1 MGYDAPDDLAV
12 AEPNMA
18 RNGAQILAPDVNALA
33 VTHDGSPS
41 HTTVIGHSYGS
52 TTVAD
57 AAAGYGMRADDVVL
71 VGCPGTDLATS
82 AADFHLPPDGHL
94 FVGSASTDFVT
105 NLGREHLNVPGVG
118 LGTDPAMDG
127 FGSTRFHAEVADWN
141 INPINEHTS
150 YFQKGSESLFSVAA
164 IVSGHGDALEHD
176 GMTADHRVQP
186 GLPFPVPGLPSLPV
200 IDPEIVRTSTNDHYH
215 AGPSEQEH

>member
-1 MGYDAPDDLAV
+1 
-12 AEPNMA
+12 
-18 RNGAQILAPDVNALA
+18 
-33 VTHDGSPS
+33 
-41 HTTVIGHSYGS
+41 
-52 TTVAD
+52 
-57 AAAGYGMRADDVVL
+57 MRADDVVL
-71 VGCPGTDLATS
+71 VGCPGTDLAKS

-150 YFQKGSESLFSVAA
+150 YFQKGSESLFSVAD

-186 GLPFPVPGLPSLPV
+186 GLPFPIPGLPSLPV
-200 IDPEIVRTSTNDHYH
+200 IDPEMVRTSTNDHYH
-215 AGPSEQEH
+215 SGPGG